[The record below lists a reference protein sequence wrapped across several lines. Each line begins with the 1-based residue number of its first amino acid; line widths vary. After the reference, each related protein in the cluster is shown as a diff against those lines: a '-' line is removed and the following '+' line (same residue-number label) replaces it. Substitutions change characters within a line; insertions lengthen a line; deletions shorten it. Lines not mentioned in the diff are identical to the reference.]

1 MVIIDHSHKVN
12 FQNFTQFCCYNI
24 SANCCIIP
32 NRKRLKLNNSI
43 NIEPIITL
51 LLKAQMIKTDQV
63 TQQEEGVKADQK
75 DAKDDPA
82 SSAGT
87 E

>member
-1 MVIIDHSHKVN
+1 MIYHGHKVN
-12 FQNFTQFCCYNI
+12 FQNFTQFCCYNFF
-24 SANCCIIP
+24 ANCCIILS
-32 NRKRLKLNNSI
+32 RKRLNNSI